1 MRDDDLAV
9 SLWSSAHELNLER
22 NNAGIVKLKSDE
34 SRKEEWENVG
44 WKNASSSLDPSQEI
58 DVPAVIDA
66 VRKSDATSS
75 SSGKTKSEDGRFFN
89 GDRDEGYGSSEATST
104 TWRLGAVPKTW

>member
-1 MRDDDLAV
+1 M
-9 SLWSSAHELNLER
+9 
-22 NNAGIVKLKSDE
+22 
-34 SRKEEWENVG
+34 
-44 WKNASSSLDPSQEI
+44 
-58 DVPAVIDA
+58 PAVIDA

-104 TWRLGAVPKTW
+104 T